1 MVSDFLQLGGAVL
14 MFRRGQNQA
23 ALATLVFLLSAAGPA
38 RGQQVADRIAAR
50 IENDIVL
57 LSEVRELGAY
67 QMLMNGKKES
77 DAQLLDRLIDQ
88 WIVRTE
94 ADASRFPRPSDADVD
109 HEVEK
114 IRSAIG
120 SPEPFAG
127 RLRESGLQEAHLRRL
142 LREQLYLTNYLDSR
156 FRPAVQISPQAIEE
170 YYQKTVV
177 PYAQSRGETPP
188 PLDSARDS
196 IREALI
202 QRGIDEQAE
211 RWLKES
217 RARLHIEKEIG

>member
-1 MVSDFLQLGGAVL
+1 
-14 MFRRGQNQA
+14 MFRREQNRAGLA
-23 ALATLVFLLSAAGPA
+23 ALLFLLPAAGSV
-38 RGQQVADRIAAR
+38 RGQQVVDRIVAR
-50 IENDIVL
+50 IENDIIL
-57 LSEVRELGAY
+57 LSQVRELGAY

-77 DAQLLDRLIDQ
+77 DARLLDRLIDQ

-94 ADASRFPRPSDADVD
+94 AGASRFPQPSDADV
-109 HEVEK
+109 ERELEK
-114 IRSAIG
+114 TRSAIG

-127 RLRESGLQEAHLRRL
+127 RLRESGLEETDLRRL

-170 YYQKTVV
+170 YYEKTVV
-177 PYAQSRGETPP
+177 PYARARGEIPP

-202 QRGIDEQAE
+202 QRGIDEQADK
-211 RWLKES
+211 WLKES
-217 RARLHIEKEIG
+217 RARLHLEKEIE